1 MLLTQ
6 SSLASWNAAHLAA
19 ETDRTTR
26 VKVFTMSGVQIG
38 KAGIGESDER
48 LTFPRRYLVREALAG
63 TSWIRFATEE
73 EMMSDKTWWRYSECQ
88 PATLVHGFGDNEGK
102 VMVAAAEHPMGLYGC
117 LMQAFEQT
125 VYVVSF
131 DSPNLCNS
139 GNELGMRVAPPI
151 PEQVE

>member
-48 LTFPRRYLVREALAG
+48 LTFPRRYLVRDALAG
-63 TSWIRFATEE
+63 TKWIRFATEE
-73 EMMSDKTWWRYSECQ
+73 EMMTDNTWWRYSECQ
-88 PATLVHGFGDNEGK
+88 PATLVHGFGDYEGK
-102 VMVAAAEHPMGLYGC
+102 VMVAAAEHPMGLYGG
-117 LMQAFEQT
+117 LMQAFEQKLH
-125 VYVVSF
+125 VVSF

-139 GNELGMRVAPPI
+139 GHELGMRVAPPI